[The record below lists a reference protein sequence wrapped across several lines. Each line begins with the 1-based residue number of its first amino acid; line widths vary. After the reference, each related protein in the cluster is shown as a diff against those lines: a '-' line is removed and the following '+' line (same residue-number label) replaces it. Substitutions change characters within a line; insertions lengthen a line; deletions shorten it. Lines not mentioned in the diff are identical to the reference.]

1 MKPWERAAERE
12 SMPNTKIPVS
22 QIRHQ
27 LQFCSHLFDTTES
40 FDLPARLIAG
50 VVKRFPRNDS
60 FEPVYEKTVLINTL
74 YSTVVYDT
82 LNMAKHIVSRNIDLK
97 LMSADLSVI
106 GDMRAGHGI
115 RSNRGLNKEIDFY
128 SFSTKYA
135 AFHRPDVFP
144 LFDNY
149 VMRLL
154 SQFNK
159 SYEFTE
165 KFSYEALRDYERFK
179 KTVDKFSE
187 FVNMESFLYEKF
199 DHALWLYGKY
209 IFNPLTL
216 DDTIKER
223 IEQSRQEMSG
233 EQAC

>member
-1 MKPWERAAERE
+1 
-12 SMPNTKIPVS
+12 MPA
-22 QIRHQ
+22 Q
-27 LQFCSHLFDTTES
+27 
-40 FDLPARLIAG
+40 LIAG
-50 VVKRFPRNDS
+50 VVKRYPNNDT
-60 FEPVYEKTVLINTL
+60 FELVYEKTVLINSL
-74 YSTVVYDT
+74 YATVIYDT
-82 LNMAKHIVSRNIDLK
+82 LGMANHIVSRSIDAKLK
-97 LMSADLSVI
+97 CADLSVI
-106 GDMRAGHGI
+106 GDLRAGHGI
-115 RSNRGLNKEIDFY
+115 RAKLGAKKEIDYY

-159 SYEFTE
+159 SYDFTE

-187 FVNMESFLYEKF
+187 FVKMESFLYEKF

>member
-1 MKPWERAAERE
+1 MKTSTQAAERE
-12 SMPNTKIPVS
+12 SMLNTKTSVS
-22 QIRHQ
+22 QIRHRLQ
-27 LQFCSHLFDTTES
+27 LCSHLFDTTES
-40 FDLPARLIAG
+40 FDLPARMIAG
-50 VVKRFPRNDS
+50 VVKRCPKNDS
-60 FEPVYEKTVLINTL
+60 FEGVYEKTVLINTL

-115 RSNRGLNKEIDFY
+115 GSNRGLNKEIDFY

-135 AFHRPDVFP
+135 AFHRPDIFP
-144 LFDNY
+144 MFDDY

-154 SQFNK
+154 SRFNK
-159 SYEFTE
+159 SHQFTG
-165 KFSYEALRDYERFK
+165 KFSQRELRDYVHFK
-179 KTVDKFSE
+179 KTVDDFSG
-187 FVNMESFLYEKF
+187 FVRMESLGYEKF
-199 DHALWLYGKY
+199 DHALWLFGKY
-209 IFNPLTL
+209 EFNPFTL
-216 DDTIKER
+216 DKTIKER